1 MKVSVSINR
10 AGEQKSV
17 AGSFVHHNP
26 RNSVSVITT
35 VAYSSISFEGQDAS
49 DSETGSP
56 WWGHDEVKID
66 SEEWS
71 PALYCVD

>member
-1 MKVSVSINR
+1 MNIFALKQYTPVIDSR
-10 AGEQKSV
+10 Y
-17 AGSFVHHNP
+17 
-26 RNSVSVITT
+26 SVSVRTT
-35 VAYSSISFEGQDAS
+35 VRGSSISFEGQDAS
-49 DSETGSP
+49 NSETGSP